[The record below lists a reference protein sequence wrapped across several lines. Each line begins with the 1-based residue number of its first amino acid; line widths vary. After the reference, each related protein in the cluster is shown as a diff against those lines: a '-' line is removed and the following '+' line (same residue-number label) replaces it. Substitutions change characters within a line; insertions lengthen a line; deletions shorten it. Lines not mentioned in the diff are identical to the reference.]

1 MKQTAVEWLVEQIC
15 GEHTSVKMKQTAM
28 QEHIEWL
35 KATIEIAEEQSP
47 ILVNALKLCLIDAT
61 QRLAMEKDQSHKYA
75 EFAIRCDRKDMKI
88 LNFED
93 WIKLETFKSE

>member
-1 MKQTAVEWLVEQIC
+1 MKQTAVEWFLYEFQ
-15 GEHTSVKMKQTAM
+15 KQVVF
-28 QEHIEWL
+28 EPNSELDLWIKDL
-35 KATIEIAEEQSP
+35 IPKAKE
-47 ILVNALKLCLIDAT
+47 
-61 QRLAMEKDQSHKYA
+61 MEKEQLHSYA